1 MDTKDL
7 IRNLEF
13 EYHSIAAA
21 NPNWETSLWDFL
33 VSREFTADQIWE
45 HCPEAAREAGQ
56 EEPDWL

>member
-1 MDTKDL
+1 MNTNDL

-13 EYHSIAAA
+13 EFHATPAGT
-21 NPNWETSLWDFL
+21 PNWEMSLWDFL
-33 VSREFTADQIWE
+33 TSRGFTADQIWE